1 MAEAAVTVHKV
12 VAARVAEQ
20 QEAGA
25 VRATEAVGRA
35 ELEILLGVVA
45 AMHPLEAEK
54 NESDIGLNRSV
65 LQRGSHLQLE
75 SFPPEAVPQVF
86 ILR

>member
-1 MAEAAVTVHKV
+1 MVAEAAVTVHKV

-35 ELEILLGVVA
+35 GLEILQGVVA

-54 NESDIGLNRSV
+54 K
-65 LQRGSHLQLE
+65 
-75 SFPPEAVPQVF
+75 
-86 ILR
+86 